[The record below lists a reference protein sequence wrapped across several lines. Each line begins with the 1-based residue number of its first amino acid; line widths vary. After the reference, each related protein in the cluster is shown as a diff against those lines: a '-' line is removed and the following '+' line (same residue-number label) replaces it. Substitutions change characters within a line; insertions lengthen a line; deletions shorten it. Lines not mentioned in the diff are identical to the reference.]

1 VAQKFLVRFENRQRV
16 VELDVLDGVSR
27 VRLDEGDWRE
37 ASLEKVGDSNL
48 YMLLLEAQPIE
59 VYVERAGRSYTVT
72 IGRNEF
78 PLEVAPWTAAAALG
92 PRAGGLAAGQSVIK
106 SPMTGT
112 VVEVL
117 VRAGSAVQAGDVIA
131 VIESMKM
138 NNELTSQRAGTVK
151 EIYVAQGQR
160 VEKGAK
166 VALVE

>member
-1 VAQKFLVRFENRQRV
+1 MAQKFLVRFENRQRT
-16 VELDVLDGVSR
+16 VEVDLLDGQPR

-37 ASLEKVGDSNL
+37 ASLEKVGGSNL
-48 YMLLLEAQPIE
+48 YMLLLEARPIE
-59 VYVERAGRSYTVT
+59 VYVERTGRAYSVT

-78 PLEVAPWTAAAALG
+78 DIEVATWTPAAAAG
-92 PRAGGLAAGQSVIK
+92 QGSTSLAAGQSLIK

-112 VVEVL
+112 VVDVL
-117 VRAGSAVQAGDVIA
+117 VSPGSEVQAGDVIA

-138 NNELTSQRAGTVK
+138 NNELTAQRAGKVQ
-151 EIYVAQGQR
+151 EVYVARGER

>member
-1 VAQKFLVRFENRQRV
+1 MAQKFLVRFEPRQRV
-16 VELDVLDGVSR
+16 VELDVVDGTSR
-27 VRLDEGDWRE
+27 VRLDEGEWRE
-37 ASLEKVGDSNL
+37 ASLEKVGESNL

-59 VYVERAGRSYTVT
+59 VYVERAGRAYTVT

-78 PLEVAPWTAAAALG
+78 ALEVAPWTSAAAVG
-92 PRAGGLAAGQSVIK
+92 PRATGPGAGRSLIK

-112 VVEVL
+112 GVDVL
-117 VRAGSAVQAGDVIA
+117 VRAGSEVQAGDVIA

-151 EIYVAQGQR
+151 EIYVAQGER